1 MGIISWFI
9 NQRSHHWGPH
19 PVWNPQK
26 MVDFAADLDVPPVRS
41 LPAPPNARDSG
52 PGGPASARDI
62 QVTCSEKNGFSR
74 AISSDSSR
82 IFFGII
88 PSDLLENFLENLL
101 ILGFFGL
108 DLQFYGSSYSKPIHP
123 SLAPSV
129 SQGSLRS

>member
-62 QVTCSEKNGFSR
+62 QVTCSEKNRIQQGNFIGF
-74 AISSDSSR
+74 IQD
-82 IFFGII
+82 FFWDY
-88 PSDLLENFLENLL
+88 P
-101 ILGFFGL
+101 
-108 DLQFYGSSYSKPIHP
+108 
-123 SLAPSV
+123 
-129 SQGSLRS
+129 